1 MRPGR
6 VDGSVPDA
14 GEDLE
19 LVVATDQRGAG
30 YGAGPGC
37 VQWSEHVPGSDRLA
51 LALRSDRLE
60 LRELERVPDQL
71 VGLTPDQ
78 HAARGCRVLQTRGGV
93 GDVAGRERLAG
104 RRVDRDDGLPGAHR
118 APELEIEAGVLEVQL
133 VDALD
138 DRQRRAD
145 GPLGVV
151 GLRERRPED
160 RHDGVTD
167 VLLDDAAV
175 VLDPRARVVEVQLVA
190 IADVLGVGAVGTRRR
205 TDHVDEQDR
214 DELPLLLVLSL
225 LGAARRAEAG
235 ALGKVGAT
243 RDASHGR
250 IVGRSAPT
258 GG

>member
-1 MRPGR
+1 M
-6 VDGSVPDA
+6 
-14 GEDLE
+14 
-19 LVVATDQRGAG
+19 
-30 YGAGPGC
+30 
-37 VQWSEHVPGSDRLA
+37 
-51 LALRSDRLE
+51 
-60 LRELERVPDQL
+60 PDQF
-71 VGLTPDQ
+71 VGLAPDQ
-78 HAARGCRVLQTRGGV
+78 HPARGCRVLQTRGGV

-104 RRVDRDDGLPGAHR
+104 RRVDRNDGLPGAHR

-138 DRQRRAD
+138 DRKCRAD

-151 GLRERRPED
+151 GLRQRGPED
-160 RHDGVTD
+160 RHDGVAD

-190 IADVLGVGAVGTRRR
+190 IADVLGVGAVGTCRR

-235 ALGKVGAT
+235 ALGKVGTT
-243 RDASHGR
+243 RDASHGC
-250 IVGRSAPT
+250 IVGRSTPMGAGISLRST
-258 GG
+258 FQHF